1 MENYKISEASNT
13 SGANYLKNSIT
24 FSSLSPKLNLT
35 IVPAVNLELGARFRT
50 NKPKS
55 DQNLSSAK
63 LFDLHGAYSNSL
75 FAGMN
80 FTI

>member
-1 MENYKISEASNT
+1 S
-13 SGANYLKNSIT
+13 
-24 FSSLSPKLNLT
+24 FSTLSPKMNLT
-35 IVPAVNLELGARFRT
+35 LVPAVNLELGARFRT

-55 DQNLSSAK
+55 DQDLASAK

-75 FAGMN
+75 FAGLS